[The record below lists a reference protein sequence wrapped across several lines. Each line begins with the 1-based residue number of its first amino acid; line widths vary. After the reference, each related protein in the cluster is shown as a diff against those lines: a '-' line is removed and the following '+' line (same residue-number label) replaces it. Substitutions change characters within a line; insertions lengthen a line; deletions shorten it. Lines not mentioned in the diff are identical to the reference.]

1 MRIDMTNK
9 NDNIDFILGAGFI
22 LAAVLYALCDINP
35 ICTLV
40 LVVIVSAIYENVFD
54 RSVI

>member
-22 LAAVLYALCDINP
+22 LSAVDPSSDTAL
-35 ICTLV
+35 
-40 LVVIVSAIYENVFD
+40 
-54 RSVI
+54 